1 MKQPAETACVEA
13 CQPALPLP
21 FPFLSPTRVQ
31 LAIDDDGN
39 VQTGFPGPRGHHPH
53 RRRSIALSSLLPF
66 SFSVLLL
73 LTSLLLLPPSPSLPP
88 LPSILLFLLY
98 SPFPALCPN
107 PRALAC
113 RPRASRWS
121 CSKVPGGGRACS
133 LGRAACAAR
142 YAACAALSSSACA
155 AEADAADAA
164 AFDMARSSRIGQE
177 VGRFRLGHA
186 VWGPH
191 ARMCHGGR
199 RRAAEGMP
207 RARSRYSSSAFLGP
221 GPHLSPRIAC
231 IRAPALLASRPWP
244 VPRPSGPA
252 RTLPS

>member
-164 AFDMARSSRIGQE
+164 AFDMARALLGSVKKWGVLGLDMRSGAHTPVCAMEEGGGQQRACQGRGHGIAAAPSS
-177 VGRFRLGHA
+177 V
-186 VWGPH
+186 
-191 ARMCHGGR
+191 
-199 RRAAEGMP
+199 
-207 RARSRYSSSAFLGP
+207 
-221 GPHLSPRIAC
+221 
-231 IRAPALLASRPWP
+231 PALI
-244 VPRPSGPA
+244 
-252 RTLPS
+252 